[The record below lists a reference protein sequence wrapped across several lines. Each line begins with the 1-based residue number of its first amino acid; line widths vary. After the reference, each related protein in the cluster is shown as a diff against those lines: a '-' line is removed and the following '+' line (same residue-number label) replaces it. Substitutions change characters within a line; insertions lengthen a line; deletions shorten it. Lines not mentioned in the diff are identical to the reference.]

1 MTRDAEELLT
11 QWGKWVWQ
19 ETGVPRCGSP
29 MLAIV
34 RDNVAMERCL
44 SASISDDDAMLID
57 GIIARMGRRDEEMA
71 NCVRVYY
78 ATEMTMQQVGKVL
91 NLNRLKVREL
101 LIAGRCY
108 VEAVLDMRERIAILD
123 AA

>member
-29 MLAIV
+29 MLAIM

-78 ATEMTMQQVGKVL
+78 ATEMKKPSA
-91 NLNRLKVREL
+91 RLGSEL
-101 LIAGRCY
+101 LEWPAMISGLPAPGM
-108 VEAVLDMRERIAILD
+108 L
-123 AA
+123 